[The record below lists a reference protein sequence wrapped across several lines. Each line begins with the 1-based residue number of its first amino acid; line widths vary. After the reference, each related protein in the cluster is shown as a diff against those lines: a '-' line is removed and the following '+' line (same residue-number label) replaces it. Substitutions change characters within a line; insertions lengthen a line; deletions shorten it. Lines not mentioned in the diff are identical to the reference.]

1 MYFARIT
8 NLQTSDVEAAASF
21 IVVAA
26 VELLCGLGADEPA
39 VANYAW
45 TASCFYF
52 IVAVLFFCASIRRKL
67 AANRADSASSD
78 EVRTGLRARLQFPH
92 ECPAVIA
99 IRSRITAVR

>member
-1 MYFARIT
+1 MYFARIA

-26 VELLCGLGADEPA
+26 VELLCGFGADDLA
-39 VANYAW
+39 VVNYAW

-52 IVAVLFFCASIRRKL
+52 IVAVLFFYASVRRKL
-67 AANRADSASSD
+67 AANRAHSASSS
-78 EVRTGLRARLQFPH
+78 EVHAGLATPLHFPH

-99 IRSRITAVR
+99 IRSRLTAIR